1 MELDLSLPAPKTLQ
15 LAIKR
20 GVDIAASL
28 AGLVLLS
35 PVFLLVACLVR
46 LTSPGNILFHQVR
59 IGRDGRPFKLLKFRT
74 MRPGAAE
81 VFQEYLARDPK
92 LRLEYSL
99 YQKLERD
106 PRLTRIGGFLRR
118 SSLDELPQLWNILK
132 GEMSLVGPRPFLPE
146 QWPLYGRGAAAC
158 LRVRPGL
165 TGLWQVSGRNRLSF
179 AERAACDQDYLSR
192 WSLWLD
198 LEILARTPAAVL
210 GRDGAY

>member
-28 AGLVLLS
+28 AGLVLFS

-74 MRPGAAE
+74 MQPGAAE

-118 SSLDELPQLWNILK
+118 SSLDE
-132 GEMSLVGPRPFLPE
+132 
-146 QWPLYGRGAAAC
+146 
-158 LRVRPGL
+158 
-165 TGLWQVSGRNRLSF
+165 
-179 AERAACDQDYLSR
+179 
-192 WSLWLD
+192 
-198 LEILARTPAAVL
+198 
-210 GRDGAY
+210 